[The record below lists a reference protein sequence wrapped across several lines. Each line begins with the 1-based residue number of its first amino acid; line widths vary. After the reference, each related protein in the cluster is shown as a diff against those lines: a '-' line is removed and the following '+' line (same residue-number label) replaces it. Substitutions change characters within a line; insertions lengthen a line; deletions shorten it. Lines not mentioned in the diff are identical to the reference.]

1 MSRSNAKNPF
11 FEFLDKNRISLII
24 ALIHWIITFFTDKF
38 IFTVSPIAEPLNYYP
53 CKILLFILLFVIWR
67 AVIRHTP
74 ETMSILKYAAIYFVP
89 IIAVLIFKLPE
100 GFLSNDET
108 LIFQEASN
116 LASYTWFY
124 YITTW
129 YYIISMMLIPA
140 WFGPILVKV
149 AIQLLVCG
157 YVVHRLS
164 KYLSAKYGMIQYLAF
179 MIPPVLAYTTS
190 AHRIPVYFL
199 LYLFLLFTL
208 LMDKLEE
215 KSITR
220 AKLLWILFLGA
231 VLTQW
236 RTEGIYFA
244 VILPIL
250 LFLTYPDLRNKKSA
264 ITLLV
269 SALIIQ
275 YIVAIPQNG
284 ILPNRMND
292 KANNRMGPF
301 YAYTITNMMRNGLDR
316 EKNKDDL
323 EKVAHYLN
331 LDTIDAINN
340 DLGNINYEDVLILYY
355 PGYTGKIETATTE
368 DYELYTEGCR
378 NIFINNPDVLLRTR
392 IGAFDYAATPYDI
405 KWEQGGI
412 KGFALFIVSIV
423 KTIAYNLYI
432 PHIILALLCLY
443 SLIRRRWFTF
453 FMTGGLIGH
462 FIIVFILAPAS
473 YFKYYFPIYFTM
485 YFWLILIFISLLWNR
500 FNPDK
505 KFSFIQ

>member
-1 MSRSNAKNPF
+1 MSGIFSA
-11 FEFLDKNRISLII
+11 DKAIGFIKKERIPLLVS
-24 ALIHWIITFFTDKF
+24 LIHWFITFFTDRF
-38 IFTVSPIAEPLNYYP
+38 VFTVAPMTEPLNYIP
-53 CKILLFILLFVIWR
+53 CKAILFIMLFIVWR
-67 AVIRHTP
+67 AIIRHTP
-74 ETMSILKYAAIYFVP
+74 DTMSILKYAGIYFIP

-124 YITTW
+124 YLTTW
-129 YYIISMMLIPA
+129 YYIISMMVIPA

-157 YVVHRLS
+157 YTVHRLS
-164 KYLSAKYGMIQYLAF
+164 AYLSKKYGAVQYLAF
-179 MIPPVLAYTTS
+179 FIPPVLAYTTS

-199 LYLFLLFTL
+199 VYIFLIFTL
-208 LMDKLEE
+208 LMDGLEKKSASSLKLF
-215 KSITR
+215 
-220 AKLLWILFLGA
+220 WIMVLGA

-250 LFLTYPDLRNKKSA
+250 LFLTYSDLRTKKNTVLIILCS
-264 ITLLV
+264 LL
-269 SALIIQ
+269 IQ

-284 ILPNRMND
+284 ILPNRMDD

-316 EKNKDDL
+316 DKNREDL
-323 EKVAHYLN
+323 EKVSHFLDI
-331 LDTIDAINN
+331 DTIDAINQ
-340 DLGNINYEDVLILYY
+340 DLGDINYEDVLILYY
-355 PGYTGKIETATTE
+355 PGYTGKIETATAG
-368 DYELYTEGCR
+368 DYAVYTEGCR

-405 KWEQGGI
+405 KWEQGGV
-412 KGFALFIVSIV
+412 KGFLLFAVSIV

-432 PHIILALLCLY
+432 PHILLLLCCLY

-462 FIIVFILAPAS
+462 FVIVFIMAPAS

-485 YFWLILIFISLLWNR
+485 YFYLILVFISLLWNHFHKER
-500 FNPDK
+500 K
-505 KFSFIQ
+505 ISFIR